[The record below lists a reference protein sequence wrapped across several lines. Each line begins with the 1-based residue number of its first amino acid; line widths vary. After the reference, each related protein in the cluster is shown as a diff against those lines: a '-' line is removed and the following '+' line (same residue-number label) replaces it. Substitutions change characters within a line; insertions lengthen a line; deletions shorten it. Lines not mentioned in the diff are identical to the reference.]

1 MTGPA
6 GSATSGTDARP
17 AARRSHRLRT
27 KLIVA
32 MLALLAAICASV
44 GVVSHL
50 AMNTYLT
57 AQIDSGLHE
66 AAARS
71 FGPKGPPPGSSTTDP
86 LPSGQPNPLDTRG
99 QRPGT
104 LLALFVKGVDTSS
117 AVVQNDGST
126 VPLTT
131 ADLLLVEKLD
141 PNGPPT
147 ELALSSGHYRVSAS
161 TAMTG
166 TGGLLVTGL
175 STTERDS
182 ILRSLDLVT
191 TVVSLA
197 GLGIIGLVGTV
208 IVRRSLRPLDEL
220 SAVATTVA
228 TLPLES
234 GEAAIHVRIPPM
246 AAQPGTEVGE
256 VGVAFNNM
264 LDHLTRAFAARHAGE
279 VKVRQ
284 FVADAS
290 HELRTP
296 LTSIRGYTELVLLSE
311 KLTPAGTSAL
321 RRVDSESR
329 RMSALVEDL
338 LLLARLD
345 EGQRGELADV
355 DLTDL
360 LMETTQD
367 SKVAARDHHWSLQL
381 PEEPVSVHAVESEL
395 RQVLINLLSNA
406 AKHTPAGTS
415 IRVGLAVAGASAELS
430 IEDDGDGIPQEFLE
444 HIFTRFSRADP
455 ARASSSGGNSSG
467 LGLAIVQALAEAN
480 GGSVAVEST
489 PGRTRFT
496 LRLPTM

>member
-6 GSATSGTDARP
+6 RSGMDAP
-17 AARRSHRLRT
+17 VAARRTHRLRT

-57 AQIDSGLHE
+57 AQIDSGLHQ

-71 FGPKGPPPGSSTTDP
+71 FGPKGPPPGSSITDSP
-86 LPSGQPNPLDTRG
+86 LSGQPNPLDTRG

-104 LLALFVKGVDTSS
+104 LLALFMKGVDTSS

-131 ADLLLVEKLD
+131 ADLLLVRQLD

-161 TAMTG
+161 TSMTG
-166 TGGLLVTGL
+166 DGGLLATGL

-191 TVVSLA
+191 TIVSLA
-197 GLGIIGLVGTV
+197 GLGIIGFAGTI

-228 TLPLES
+228 SLPLES

-246 AAQPGTEVGE
+246 AAQPGTEVGEVGE

-311 KLTPAGTSAL
+311 KLTPSGTSAL
-321 RRVDSESR
+321 RRVDSESQ

-345 EGQRGELADV
+345 EGQRGVPADI

-367 SKVAARDHHWSLQL
+367 SKVAARDHQWSLQL

-395 RQVLINLLSNA
+395 RQVIINLLSNA

-415 IRVGLAVAGASAELS
+415 IRVGLTVAGGTAELS
-430 IEDDGDGIPQEFLE
+430 IEDNGGGIAPEFLE

-455 ARASSSGGNSSG
+455 ARASRSGSNSSG
-467 LGLAIVQALAEAN
+467 LGLAIVQALAQAN
-480 GGSVAVEST
+480 GGSVTVESA
-489 PGRTRFT
+489 PGLTCFT
-496 LRLPTM
+496 LRVPTL